1 MPDPPEGQLTHP
13 LPVFLHEVHG
23 DVPQT
28 LLLHE
33 PGAVQASRPPLWILA
48 TRQLVLYVAENRRTN
63 INLTLNSLVPQQHP
77 PISNG
82 PIGEWYQIK

>member
-1 MPDPPEGQLTHP
+1 MPDPPVGQLAHP
-13 LPVFLHEVHG
+13 LPVLLHEVHG

-48 TRQLVLYVAENRRTN
+48 TRQLVLYVTENRTIN
-63 INLTLNSLVPQQHP
+63 KNLTLNSLLSAQLPT
-77 PISNG
+77 
-82 PIGEWYQIK
+82 